1 MSEEVLK
8 NYGKFVEGVTSNTS
22 NDHVYFINRVYQL
35 DDAGINVPLLLTGA
49 IGMCDEGG
57 EFAGLVKKI
66 IFHGKEYNDDVRLHL
81 EKELGDVL
89 WYWINS
95 CRALGIDPYSAI
107 EKNVEKLSSR
117 YPGDKFDIYRS
128 ENREEGDI

>member
-8 NYGKFVEGVTSNTS
+8 NYGKFVEGVTSDAS
-22 NDHVYFINRVYQL
+22 NNHTDFVQRANVL
-35 DDAGINVPLLLTGA
+35 AADVNVPLLLTGA
-49 IGMCDEGG
+49 IGMCDESG

-66 IFHGKEYNDDVRLHL
+66 MFHGKNIDDEVRLHL
-81 EKELGDVL
+81 EKELGDVI

>member
-1 MSEEVLK
+1 MERVLD
-8 NYGKFVEGVTSNTS
+8 NYGNFVEAVTSDAS
-22 NDHVYFINRVYQL
+22 NNHENFIQRVNDL
-35 DDAGINVPLLLTGA
+35 AADVNVPLLLTGA
-49 IGMCDEGG
+49 IGMVDEGG

-66 IFHGKEYNDDVRLHL
+66 IFHGKEIDDEVKLHL

-107 EKNVEKLSSR
+107 EKNVEKLSAR
-117 YPGDKFDIYRS
+117 YPGGKFDIYHS
-128 ENREEGDI
+128 EHREDDDV

>member
-8 NYGKFVEGVTSNTS
+8 NYGKFVEGVTSDAS
-22 NDHVYFINRVYQL
+22 NNHTDFIQRANALAADV
-35 DDAGINVPLLLTGA
+35 NVPLLLTGA

-66 IFHGKEYNDDVRLHL
+66 VFHGKNIDDEVRLHL

-107 EKNVEKLSSR
+107 EKNVEVIYSLSWW
-117 YPGDKFDIYRS
+117 
-128 ENREEGDI
+128 